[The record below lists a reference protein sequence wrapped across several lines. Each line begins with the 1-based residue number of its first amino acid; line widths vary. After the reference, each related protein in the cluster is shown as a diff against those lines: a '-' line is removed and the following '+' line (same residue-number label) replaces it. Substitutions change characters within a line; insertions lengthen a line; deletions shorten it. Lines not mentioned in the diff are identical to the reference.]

1 MFLYLLPYVYIF
13 GFCIV
18 SLQCINVSSG
28 MYKLVSN
35 NRHPTNPPAHMF
47 LNLVIL
53 PRGKRFFKGI
63 YVLRFALVS
72 KRILIFLISV
82 CFPFFTRLLNRRK
95 VSIFYSSR
103 LSFWLVLDNLSKK
116 LINSS
121 AFWCPCDIESTVYY
135 SSSRSLK
142 FKQNS
147 SPHTHDHPVTWDL
160 RKGF

>member
-63 YVLRFALVS
+63 YVLRFVLVS
-72 KRILIFLISV
+72 KRMLIFFISV
-82 CFPFFTRLLNRRK
+82 CFPFFTRLLNRRTVFNFLQFQTVVLTSFRQFVEK
-95 VSIFYSSR
+95 IDKFLSILMSLRYRIDR
-103 LSFWLVLDNLSKK
+103 LLQLLSVFE
-116 LINSS
+116 I
-121 AFWCPCDIESTVYY
+121 
-135 SSSRSLK
+135 
-142 FKQNS
+142 
-147 SPHTHDHPVTWDL
+147 
-160 RKGF
+160 

>member
-47 LNLVIL
+47 LNFVIL

-63 YVLRFALVS
+63 YVLRFVLVS
-72 KRILIFLISV
+72 KRMLIFFISV
-82 CFPFFTRLLNRRK
+82 CFPFFTRLLNRRTVFNFLQFQTVVLTSFRQFVEK
-95 VSIFYSSR
+95 IDKFLSVLMSLRYRIDR
-103 LSFWLVLDNLSKK
+103 LLQLLSVFE
-116 LINSS
+116 I
-121 AFWCPCDIESTVYY
+121 
-135 SSSRSLK
+135 
-142 FKQNS
+142 
-147 SPHTHDHPVTWDL
+147 
-160 RKGF
+160 

>member
-35 NRHPTNPPAHMF
+35 NRYPTNPPAHMF

-63 YVLRFALVS
+63 YVLRFVLVS

-82 CFPFFTRLLNRRK
+82 CFPFFTRLLNRRT

-116 LINSS
+116 LIICSQRFDVLAIANRP
-121 AFWCPCDIESTVYY
+121 FTTVPLGRWNL
-135 SSSRSLK
+135 SK
-142 FKQNS
+142 IH
-147 SPHTHDHPVTWDL
+147 PPIHTIILLLET
-160 RKGF
+160 

>member
-63 YVLRFALVS
+63 YVLRFVLVS
-72 KRILIFLISV
+72 KRMLIFFISV
-82 CFPFFTRLLNRRK
+82 CFPFFTRLLNRRTVFNFLQFQTVVLTSFRQFVEK
-95 VSIFYSSR
+95 IDKFLSVLMSLRYRIDR
-103 LSFWLVLDNLSKK
+103 LLQLLSVFE
-116 LINSS
+116 I
-121 AFWCPCDIESTVYY
+121 
-135 SSSRSLK
+135 
-142 FKQNS
+142 
-147 SPHTHDHPVTWDL
+147 
-160 RKGF
+160 

>member
-47 LNLVIL
+47 LKFVIL

-63 YVLRFALVS
+63 YVLRFVLVS
-72 KRILIFLISV
+72 KRMLIFFISV
-82 CFPFFTRLLNRRK
+82 CFPFFTRLLNRRTVFNFLQFQTVVLTSFRQFVEK
-95 VSIFYSSR
+95 IDKFLSVLMSLRYRIDR
-103 LSFWLVLDNLSKK
+103 LLQLLSVFE
-116 LINSS
+116 I
-121 AFWCPCDIESTVYY
+121 
-135 SSSRSLK
+135 
-142 FKQNS
+142 
-147 SPHTHDHPVTWDL
+147 
-160 RKGF
+160 

>member
-47 LNLVIL
+47 LKFVIL

-63 YVLRFALVS
+63 YVLRFVLVS
-72 KRILIFLISV
+72 KRMLIFFISV
-82 CFPFFTRLLNRRK
+82 CFPFFTRLLNCRTVFNFLQFQTVVLTSFRQFVEK
-95 VSIFYSSR
+95 IDKFLSVLMSLRYRIDR
-103 LSFWLVLDNLSKK
+103 LLQLLSVFE
-116 LINSS
+116 I
-121 AFWCPCDIESTVYY
+121 
-135 SSSRSLK
+135 
-142 FKQNS
+142 
-147 SPHTHDHPVTWDL
+147 
-160 RKGF
+160 

>member
-47 LNLVIL
+47 LNFVIL

-63 YVLRFALVS
+63 YVLRFVLVS
-72 KRILIFLISV
+72 KRMLIFFISV
-82 CFPFFTRLLNRRK
+82 CFPFFTRLLNRRTVFNFLQFQTVVLTSFRQFVEK
-95 VSIFYSSR
+95 IDKFLSILMSLRYRIDR
-103 LSFWLVLDNLSKK
+103 LLQLLSVFE
-116 LINSS
+116 I
-121 AFWCPCDIESTVYY
+121 
-135 SSSRSLK
+135 
-142 FKQNS
+142 
-147 SPHTHDHPVTWDL
+147 
-160 RKGF
+160 